1 MGGRGYHNNVKGYL
15 DALGKIKE
23 FETIYQTEDEKID
36 FVKDVVA
43 IKNPTTPIFSN
54 SPNKIY
60 VLIGK
65 DDKIKNISIYDE
77 NHLMIKSIHLDHS
90 DNKMKEHV
98 HDGDLYHHMPGSG
111 RQLTKEE
118 VQIKKKV
125 LQIYESI
132 KEIKLC

>member
-23 FETIYQTEDEKID
+23 FETIYQNEDEKID

-65 DDKIKNISIYDE
+65 DDKIKNISFYSE
-77 NHLMIKSIHLDHS
+77 KHLMIKSIHLDHS
-90 DNKMKEHV
+90 HRKEKWHA
-98 HDGDLYHHMPGSG
+98 HDGTLYDHKKDEYRVLDG
-111 RQLTKEE
+111 EE
-118 VQIKKKV
+118 IKLVQKV